1 MLKKI
6 RDMRVSVR
14 EGLLAGTEV
23 AGLVASLAGTS
34 VAIVFGKLMLAV
46 VLGFFA
52 AGVFLRLT
60 GRRARQEQKATISS
74 PAWVKVVAGL
84 LALAFTALLVE
95 MTALPVRFDQAGFS
109 YLHWVL
115 VCACSALTFHWLAKL
130 LVRLVRWYGQTPGA
144 SLR

>member
-14 EGLLAGTEV
+14 EGLLAGAEV
-23 AGLVASLAGTS
+23 AGLVASLAGAS
-34 VAIVFGKLMLAV
+34 VAIVIGKLMLAV
-46 VLGFFA
+46 ALGFFA

-95 MTALPVRFDQAGFS
+95 MTALPVRFD
-109 YLHWVL
+109 
-115 VCACSALTFHWLAKL
+115 
-130 LVRLVRWYGQTPGA
+130 
-144 SLR
+144 

>member
-1 MLKKI
+1 MLKSI
-6 RDMRVSVR
+6 RNIQLSVR
-14 EGLLAGTEV
+14 DSLITGAEV
-23 AGLVASLAGTS
+23 AGLVASLAGS
-34 VAIVFGKLMLAV
+34 SAAIVFGKLMLAV

-52 AGVFLRLT
+52 VGAFFRLT
-60 GRRARQEQKATISS
+60 GRRARREQKVTISS
-74 PAWVKVVAGL
+74 PVWAKFVAWL

-95 MTALPVRFDQAGFS
+95 MTALPVRFNQEGFS

-130 LVRLVRWYGQTPGA
+130 LVRLVRWFDQAPGA